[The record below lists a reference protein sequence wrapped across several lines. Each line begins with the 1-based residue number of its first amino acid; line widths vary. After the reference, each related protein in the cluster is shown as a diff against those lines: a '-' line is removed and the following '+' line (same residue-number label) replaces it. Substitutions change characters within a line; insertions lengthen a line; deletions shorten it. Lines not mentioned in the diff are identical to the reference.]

1 MEALPES
8 FERTERDSLPHS
20 THRVK
25 IEVYVMQRVKG
36 SRCHLSRHEEVSE
49 IRTRK
54 SAAGVAL
61 TILVRWPQVLCEAR
75 LLDR

>member
-1 MEALPES
+1 MESLPE
-8 FERTERDSLPHS
+8 RLKRAQLDSVPHS
-20 THRVK
+20 THSVK